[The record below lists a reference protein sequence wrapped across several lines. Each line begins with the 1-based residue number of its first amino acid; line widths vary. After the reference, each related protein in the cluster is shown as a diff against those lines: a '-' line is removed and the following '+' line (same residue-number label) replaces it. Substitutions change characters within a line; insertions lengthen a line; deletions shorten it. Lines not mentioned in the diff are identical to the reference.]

1 MSNLIPFDTG
11 NVPAKQLAALFGT
24 QNDLVGNSAGGGFP
38 VVSIKGKVFHI
49 QRGDERTLITKPGED
64 DPAGSLEVVIVKAN
78 PGRSKVFYA
87 AGYQE
92 GSSGK
97 PDCYSNNGV
106 TPEAD
111 AQSPQ
116 AKTCATC
123 AHNQWGSSVTG
134 QGKKGKAC
142 SDSRR
147 IAIATVGAPNDPM
160 LVRVPA
166 GSIKNLEEYGKILA
180 SRGVPPQA
188 VVTRIG
194 FDYSVAWP
202 ALTFK
207 PVGLINDP
215 ELLKEIAA
223 ASQTELA
230 AQIAGMKAV
239 APDTPIPDEDNASA
253 AEAAPVV
260 AQAPTPA
267 QAPKAAAP
275 KPAPAPTP
283 APAPVVQ
290 SAPSP
295 TAGLESEISNM
306 LDGMNFDD

>member
-1 MSNLIPFDTG
+1 MSNIIPFDTG
-11 NVPAKQLAALFGT
+11 NVPSKQLASLFGT
-24 QNDLVGNSAGGGFP
+24 QNDLVGNAAGGGFP

-64 DPAGSLEVVIVKAN
+64 DPASSLEVVIVKAN

-92 GSSGK
+92 GATGK
-97 PDCYSNNGV
+97 PDCYSNNGT

-116 AKTCATC
+116 SKTCATC
-123 AHNQWGSSVTG
+123 AHNQWGSRVTANG
-134 QGKKGKAC
+134 GKGKAC
-142 SDSRR
+142 ADSRR

-166 GSIKNLEEYGKILA
+166 ASIKNLEEYGKILA

-202 ALTFK
+202 SLTFK
-207 PVGLINDP
+207 PVGVINDTD
-215 ELLKEIAA
+215 LLKEIAS

-230 AQIAGMKAV
+230 AQIVGMKAV
-239 APDTPIPDEDNASA
+239 SPDSPVPTEDESGAI
-253 AEAAPVV
+253 EAAPVV
-260 AQAPTPA
+260 AATPVAAP
-267 QAPKAAAP
+267 APKAAAP
-275 KPAPAPTP
+275 KPAPAPTA

>member
-1 MSNLIPFDTG
+1 MSNLIPFDSG
-11 NVPAKQLAALFGT
+11 NVPAKQLASLFGT
-24 QNDLVGNSAGGGFP
+24 QNDLVGNAAGGGFP

-78 PGRSKVFYA
+78 PNRSKVFYA

-92 GSSGK
+92 GSAGK
-97 PDCYSNNGV
+97 PDCYSNNGI

-111 AQSPQ
+111 AQNPQ
-116 AKTCATC
+116 SKTCATC
-123 AHNQWGSSVTG
+123 VHNQWGSSVTG

-142 SDSRR
+142 ADSRR
-147 IAIATVGAPNDPM
+147 IAIATVGAPHDPM

-207 PVGLINDP
+207 PVGLINDT

-239 APDTPIPDEDNASA
+239 SPETPVPGDDDAGA

-260 AQAPTPA
+260 AAPVAPA
-267 QAPKAAAP
+267 PAPKAAAP
-275 KPAPAPTP
+275 KPAPTP

-295 TAGLESEISNM
+295 TAGLEGEISSM